1 MKQTDFNFLTMTDRV
16 TSHMRRGMNL
26 WENEPEIVEVIK
38 VIEEKRS
45 GISAMGAAESGLSG
59 KGFTAAKDSTLD
71 SLVTKTC
78 KLSKKI
84 SGYAKKKGLLEL
96 IPLVDVSANSL
107 AAGPE
112 KKVINRCKG
121 ISELAVKHFENLGS
135 FKVATDEI
143 KAIDNLIAEYQN
155 HIDNRSNTNI
165 SKSSFGEDISNNISG
180 IRHQFDILDD
190 LIEGFLEDGT
200 FIREYKEARLI
211 DDFGKGKTLK
221 NKPDTED

>member
-1 MKQTDFNFLTMTDRV
+1 MNQSEFNFLNMSDRV
-16 TSHMRRGMNL
+16 TAHMFDGKLL
-26 WENEPEIVEVIK
+26 WENDPEIVEVVEAI
-38 VIEEKRS
+38 VQLRND
-45 GISAMGAAESGLSG
+45 ISKKGALEAGLSG
-59 KGFTAAKDSTLD
+59 KGFTSAKDNTLD
-71 SLVTKTC
+71 ALAEKTC

-84 SGYAKKKGLLEL
+84 SGYAKKRGLLEL
-96 IPLVDVSANSL
+96 IPLVDVSVNFL
-107 AAGPE
+107 ASGPE

-135 FKVATDEI
+135 FKVTTDEI
-143 KAIDNLIAEYQN
+143 KEIDNLIAGYQN

-165 SKSSFGEDISNNISG
+165 SKSSFGVDILNNISE
-180 IRHQFDILDD
+180 IRHQYDILDD